1 MSFIVRQISNTA
13 DGRQIV
19 RPTTYE
25 QVEICVGRDSACEI
39 HLPDLAVEMRHAL
52 IAARPGG
59 QVHIEALGDMGF
71 EADGRAVDR
80 VTINAA
86 VGGELSFG
94 GHRLTVSKEG
104 EDIVIAVERVASV
117 ADSTDEKD
125 VNSLFKLDGVLT
137 GRRVSA
143 WVLIGLVLSAFL
155 IWPIYSY
162 ATSQGVKKREAGFHA
177 DTMWSSGSLSIAH
190 KSLEN
195 NCQACHV
202 KEFETVKDETCMNCH
217 KDDAHDHA
225 KPERLAAAMGPKSFG
240 GKIEGMFM
248 ASFGIPEGRC
258 VECHTEHE
266 GEGRMEPTAQQF
278 CSDCHT
284 NLKSRLPDTKLGGA
298 GDFGLDHP
306 QFQPLITAGID
317 GDKRLTKRVT
327 LSGAISE
334 DNGLKFPHDIHM
346 SKSNG
351 IARMAQTMKAEQGW
365 GDSLACKDCHVRTPD
380 GVSFKPTDME
390 EDCGMCHSLAFDQ
403 IGGTIR
409 TLRHGEP
416 SQVIADLRAFYRST
430 GPSRPIN
437 LSGMSRRRP
446 GEYAAFETANDFAAG
461 ARAWP
466 GQADEAIRAVFSR
479 GGACYDCHVVTPT
492 GSGWSVKKVVQPTRY
507 MNKGWFNHD
516 AHKQEDCQSCHKA
529 ETSKVATDLLLP
541 DLKSCRTCHVGGTGE
556 SLVSVKEPVESTC
569 AMCHDYHFDGMAPWQ
584 SKKQGNEKMKS
595 STTAAQK
602 EQRDKASSLVY
613 GTVRFSSK

>member
-1 MSFIVRQISNTA
+1 MSFIIRQISTTA

-19 RPTTYE
+19 RPTTHDA
-25 QVEICVGRDSACEI
+25 QEITVGRDSSCEI
-39 HLPDLAVEMRHAL
+39 HLADLAVEMRHAR
-52 IAARPGG
+52 IQARSGG
-59 QVHIEALGDMGF
+59 VFIEALGDLGF
-71 EADGRAVDR
+71 EADGRLVDR
-80 VTINAA
+80 ITLNPA
-86 VGGELSFG
+86 VGGELRFG
-94 GHRLTVSKEG
+94 GHRLTISKDG
-104 EDIVIAVERVASV
+104 DNVAISVERVGSV

-125 VNSLFKLDGVLT
+125 VSNLFQLKGVLP
-137 GRRVSA
+137 GRRASA
-143 WVLIGLVLSAFL
+143 WTLIGLVLAAFL
-155 IWPIYSY
+155 VWPIYSY
-162 ATSQGVKKREAGFHA
+162 ATSQGVKKRDPGFHA
-177 DTMWSSGSLSIAH
+177 DTMWTSGSLSIAH

-225 KPERLAAAMGPKSFG
+225 KPDRLSAAMGTKSLG
-240 GKIEGMFM
+240 GKIEGVFM
-248 ASFGIPEGRC
+248 AGFGIPEGRC

-278 CSDCHT
+278 CSDCHADI
-284 NLKSRLPDTKLGGA
+284 KSRLPDTKLGSA
-298 GDFGLDHP
+298 DDFGLDHP
-306 QFQPLITAGID
+306 QFQAVITAGFD

-327 LSGAISE
+327 LGPNISE

-346 SKSNG
+346 SKTNG

-365 GDSLACKDCHVRTPD
+365 GNALACKDCHSTTSD
-380 GVSFKPTDME
+380 GVSFKPTEME
-390 EDCGMCHSLAFDQ
+390 DDCAMCHSLAFDK

-416 SQVIADLRAFYRST
+416 AQVIADLRAFYRST

-446 GEYAAFETANDFAAG
+446 GDYAAVETANDFASG

-466 GQADEAIRAVFSR
+466 GQADEAIRAVFTK

-492 GSGWSVKKVVQPTRY
+492 GSGWSVQKVVQPARY
-507 MNKGWFNHD
+507 MAKGWFNHD
-516 AHKQEDCQSCHKA
+516 AHKQDDCQTCHKA
-529 ETSKVATDLLLP
+529 ATSKVATDLLLP

-556 SLVSVKEPVESTC
+556 SLVAVKEPVESSC
-569 AMCHDYHFDGMAPWQ
+569 AMCHDYHYDGQAPWQ
-584 SKKQGNEKMKS
+584 SKKKTGDKIKS
-595 STTAAQK
+595 STTTAATGK
-602 EQRDKASSLVY
+602 SPYMIY
-613 GTVRFSSK
+613 GSVSFSAK